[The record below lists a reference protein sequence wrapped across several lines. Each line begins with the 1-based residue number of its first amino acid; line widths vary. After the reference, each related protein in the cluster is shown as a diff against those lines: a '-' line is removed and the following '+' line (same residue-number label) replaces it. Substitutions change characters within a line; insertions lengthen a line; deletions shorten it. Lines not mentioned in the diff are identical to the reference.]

1 MERAVLF
8 LVAAS
13 VLCITLST
21 VCAAEVPSGK
31 IKVFVSIIPQAYFVE
46 RVGGE
51 YVEVEVLVGPGQSPA
66 TYEPTPR
73 QMSQLGSSRVYF
85 RIGVPF
91 EKVFMPK
98 ISSAF
103 SQLSIVDTSA
113 GVPLL
118 YFNRS
123 DGRQVADPH
132 IWLDPKRVKIQAETI
147 CTELIRLA
155 PDHTDVFRQNL
166 EAFQEDLDAV
176 DASIAESLETLRG
189 GTLYVFHPA
198 FGYFAQSYGLQ
209 QVAIEVEGK
218 QPSARQLSDLINRAR
233 EDKVKIIF
241 VQPQYSKKNAQTIAR
256 EISGAVVPINPLPED
271 YLEEL
276 RMMASVIKNALSQ
289 E

>member
-1 MERAVLF
+1 MKRALLF

-13 VLCITLST
+13 VLCTMLST
-21 VCAAEVPSGK
+21 VCAAEAASGK

-103 SQLSIVDTSA
+103 SQLSIVDTSE

-147 CTELIRLA
+147 CTELIRLD
-155 PDHTDVFRQNL
+155 PDHADFFRQNL
-166 EAFQEDLDAV
+166 KTFHEDLDAV

-189 GTLYVFHPA
+189 STLYVFHPA

-218 QPSARQLSDLINRAR
+218 QPSARQLSDLINKARA
-233 EDKVKIIF
+233 EKVKIIF
-241 VQPQYSKKNAQTIAR
+241 VQPQYSKKNAQTIAQA
-256 EISGAVVPINPLPED
+256 ISGAVVPINPLPEN
-271 YLEEL
+271 YLDEL
-276 RMMASVIKNALSQ
+276 RMMASIIRNALSQ

>member
-1 MERAVLF
+1 MKRAVLVVV
-8 LVAAS
+8 VASFFCTIPSS
-13 VLCITLST
+13 VR
-21 VCAAEVPSGK
+21 AAEAPSGK
-31 IKVFVSIIPQAYFVE
+31 IKVFVSIIPQEYFVE

-155 PDHTDVFRQNL
+155 PDYTDVFRQNL
-166 EAFQEDLDAV
+166 KAFQQDLDAV
-176 DASIAESLETLRG
+176 DVSIAGSLETLRG

-233 EDKVKIIF
+233 DEKVKIIF

-256 EISGAVVPINPLPED
+256 EISGAVVPINPLPEN
-271 YLEEL
+271 YLDEL

>member
-21 VCAAEVPSGK
+21 VCAAEAPSGK

>member
-1 MERAVLF
+1 MKRAVLI
-8 LVAAS
+8 LVVAS
-13 VLCITLST
+13 VFCTMLST
-21 VCAAEVPSGK
+21 VYAAEEPSGK
-31 IKVFVSIIPQAYFVE
+31 IRVFVSIIPQAYFVE

-73 QMSQLGSSRVYF
+73 QMSQLASSRVYF

-118 YFNRS
+118 YFNQS

-166 EAFQEDLDAV
+166 KAFQEDLDAV
-176 DASIAESLETLRG
+176 DASIAETLETLRG
-189 GTLYVFHPA
+189 STLYVFHPA

-209 QVAIEVEGK
+209 QVAIEIEGK

-233 EDKVKIIF
+233 AEKVKIIF

-256 EISGAVVPINPLPED
+256 AISGAVVPINPLPED
-271 YLEEL
+271 YLDEL
-276 RMMASVIKNALSQ
+276 RMMASVIRNALSQ
-289 E
+289 Q

>member
-1 MERAVLF
+1 MKRAVLI
-8 LVAAS
+8 LVVAS
-13 VLCITLST
+13 VFCTMLST
-21 VCAAEVPSGK
+21 VYAAEEPSGK
-31 IKVFVSIIPQAYFVE
+31 IRVFVSIIPQAYFVE

-73 QMSQLGSSRVYF
+73 QMSQLASSRVYF

-118 YFNRS
+118 YFNQS

-166 EAFQEDLDAV
+166 KAFQEDLDAV
-176 DASIAESLETLRG
+176 DASIAETLETLRG
-189 GTLYVFHPA
+189 STLYVFHPA

-209 QVAIEVEGK
+209 QVAIEIEGK

-233 EDKVKIIF
+233 DEKVKIIF

-256 EISGAVVPINPLPED
+256 AISGAVVPINPLPED
-271 YLEEL
+271 YLDEL
-276 RMMASVIKNALSQ
+276 RMMASVIRNALSQ
-289 E
+289 Q